1 MAELTIRIGA
11 EQVEAVR
18 ASVHARARRDHR
30 RDRCGGRERGGGVRA
45 SLVELRDAEEAL
57 AQLAAAGAGPVALT
71 AHPELLSDVLHGAL
85 ADATERFERACAAD
99 WRGRGGRAR
108 AGRGAPARAR
118 ALHPVRGLAQ
128 GRGR

>member
-18 ASVHARARRDHR
+18 ASLLH
-30 RDRCGGRERGGGVRA
+30 VRA
-45 SLVELRDAEEAL
+45 GIADAIAAAGAGGEEVCGHLVEVRDAEEAL
-57 AQLAAAGAGPVALT
+57 AQLTAAGEGPVALT

-99 WRGRGGRAR
+99 WRGRGGEPTP
-108 AGRGAPARAR
+108 GA
-118 ALHPVRGLAQ
+118 ALQHVLALFTLFEDVQ

>member
-18 ASVHARARRDHR
+18 ASLLH
-30 RDRCGGRERGGGVRA
+30 VRA
-45 SLVELRDAEEAL
+45 GIADAIAAAGAGGEEVCGHLVELRDAEEAL
-57 AQLAAAGAGPVALT
+57 AQLTGEGSVALT

-99 WRGRGGRAR
+99 WRGRGGEPAP
-108 AGRGAPARAR
+108 GA
-118 ALHPVRGLAQ
+118 ALQRVLALFTLFEDVQ

>member
-1 MAELTIRIGA
+1 MAELTIRIAA

-18 ASVHARARRDHR
+18 ASLLH
-30 RDRCGGRERGGGVRA
+30 VRA
-45 SLVELRDAEEAL
+45 GIADAIASAGVGGEGVCGHLVELRDAEEAL
-57 AQLAAAGAGPVALT
+57 AQLPAAAAPVALT

-99 WRGRGGRAR
+99 WRGA
-108 AGRGAPARAR
+108 AGEPAPGA
-118 ALHPVRGLAQ
+118 ALQHVLALFTLFEDVQ